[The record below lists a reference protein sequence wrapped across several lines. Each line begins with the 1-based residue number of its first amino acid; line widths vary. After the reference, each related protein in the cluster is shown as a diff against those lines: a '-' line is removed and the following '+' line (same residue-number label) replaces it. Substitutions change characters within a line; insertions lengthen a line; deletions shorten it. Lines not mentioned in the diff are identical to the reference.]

1 MAFHASGEDLK
12 RYLDSTRQ
20 DEPKAEVSPEDSLKE
35 WRRLA
40 GFMNKLGTINK

>member
-12 RYLDSTRQ
+12 RYLDSTEQ
-20 DEPKAEVSPEDSLKE
+20 AKSKEEISSEDSLKE

-40 GFMNKLGTINK
+40 GFMNKLSTINS